1 MGMTVTPREHW
12 GSKLGFILAA
22 TGSAVGLGN
31 IWKFP
36 FMAGMSGG
44 AAFVV
49 VYLVFVAAIGV
60 PVLLMELAIG
70 RRTEKDPVGAYK
82 AVDRTGRFWIAGAL
96 GVLAG
101 FVILSF
107 YSVVAGWCMAYVVKA
122 ATGVFAGF
130 TNPED
135 AGAHFGAF
143 IAAPGPSI
151 GYHALFIALCV
162 GVVMGGIKGGIEKA
176 AKLLMPALLVI
187 LLLLVVRGLTLP
199 GSGAGL
205 EFLFRSDLSKIA
217 NDPAILLAALGHA
230 FFTLS
235 LGMGAMITYGSYL
248 NPDDNLTNSA
258 FAVAILDTLVALL
271 AGVAIFTA
279 VFAFGLD
286 PASGPGLI
294 FNVLPVVFTQMPA
307 GALFGVLFFLLLAI
321 AALTSG
327 ISLLEVVTAYFVD
340 EWKMPRKR
348 AALLFGIAIFVLG
361 VPSAL
366 SNGGPLSGLS
376 ILGLSF
382 FDAADA
388 LSFKILLPV
397 GGFLLAVFT
406 LFVWGVEPFVAEVR
420 RGGGVMLSPNL
431 TRFLLVLVILLVGI
445 TLIAGLL
452 GRV

>member
-1 MGMTVTPREHW
+1 MTVTPREHW
-12 GSKLGFILAA
+12 GSKLGFVLAA

-44 AAFVV
+44 AAFVL
-49 VYLVFVAAIGV
+49 VYLVFVAAIGI
-60 PVLLMELAIG
+60 PVLLMELALG
-70 RRTEKDPVGAYK
+70 RKTEKDPVGAYK
-82 AVDRTGRFWIAGAL
+82 AVDRTGAFWVAGGL

-107 YSVVAGWCMAYVVKA
+107 YSVVAGWCIAYVVKA
-122 ATGVFAGF
+122 AGGVFGSF
-130 TNPED
+130 TSPDD

-143 IAAPGPSI
+143 IAAPGPSL
-151 GYHALFIALCV
+151 GYHALFMALCV
-162 GVVMGGIKGGIEKA
+162 GVVMGGVKGGIEKA
-176 AKLLMPALLVI
+176 AKLLMPALLGILI
-187 LLLLVVRGLTLP
+187 LLVFRGLTLE

-205 EFLFRSDLSKIA
+205 AFLFQSDLSKITD
-217 NDPAILLAALGHA
+217 DPTTLLAALGHA

-248 NPDDNLTNSA
+248 DRDDNLTSSA
-258 FAVAILDTLVALL
+258 FAVAILDTGVALL

-279 VFAFGLD
+279 VFAYGLD
-286 PASGPGLI
+286 PAAGPGLI
-294 FNVLPVVFTQMPA
+294 FNVLPVVFAQMPA
-307 GALFGVLFFLLLAI
+307 GTIFGLLFFLLLAI

-348 AALLFGIAIFVLG
+348 AALLFGGAIFLLG
-361 VPSAL
+361 IPSAL
-366 SNGGPLSGLS
+366 SNGGPLSDVS
-376 ILGLSF
+376 ILGMSF
-382 FDAADA
+382 FDAADT

-397 GGFLLAVFT
+397 GGFLLATFT
-406 LFVWGVEPFVAEVR
+406 LFVWGVVPFVEEVR
-420 RGGGVMLSPNL
+420 QGGGAMLSPNL

-452 GRV
+452 GRI